1 MLSNQRARYT
11 ASSEKLMLQLV
22 LGSLYV
28 RPSAQRQGI
37 GTKLLEWA
45 FDRYNLSDE
54 KVFVQ
59 TVMNSEGFYEK
70 FGWEQ
75 VGYKDID
82 LSEWGG
88 KNKGFGILRSPQLLR
103 QSGLLKIRG

>member
-1 MLSNQRARYT
+1 MV
-11 ASSEKLMLQLV
+11 QLV

-45 FDRYNLSDE
+45 FEQYNLTLE

-59 TVMNSEGFYEK
+59 TLMDSEGFYEK

-75 VGYKDID
+75 VDYKDVD

-103 QSGLLKIRG
+103 QPGPLRAE